1 MPSVHQPATALRD
14 RAERHVFETVPELPA
29 TERRVLALL
38 ELAGADRAAVL
49 ADTGL
54 AESELRPAAT
64 RARKALRRTRAPLGS
79 GARCEQAE
87 QLISDRLDAVGL
99 QRPER
104 KWLEVHLARCPR
116 CIEHAAALDE
126 ARAALRA
133 SFAEIPRPAPRPAP
147 PPADPVPDR
156 AKLRVVPAPPALP
169 PADEPPALLEPPAA
183 PAIVEAPRQRVVRT
197 RSAAPAPAER
207 AGRAARAARVAAIVL
222 VVAAVLAA
230 AAAGLSALSGGGQPT
245 APWARPGSPDVR
257 PPPLSGQ

>member
-1 MPSVHQPATALRD
+1 MPRVRQTATALRD

-38 ELAGADRAAVL
+38 ELAGADRAAVA

-54 AESELRPAAT
+54 AAGELRPAAA

-79 GARCEQAE
+79 GARCERAE
-87 QLISDRLDAVGL
+87 QLISERLDGVAL

-133 SFAEIPRPAPRPAP
+133 SFAEAPRAAERPAP
-147 PPADPVPDR
+147 PPANPIPDR

-169 PADEPPALLEPPAA
+169 PAAEPPPALEPPAP
-183 PAIVEAPRQRVVRT
+183 PAVLQAPRQHVERT
-197 RSAAPAPAER
+197 RPAPPA
-207 AGRAARAARVAAIVL
+207 RAARAARAARIAAIIL
-222 VVAAVLAA
+222 VVAGLLAA
-230 AAAGLSALSGGGQPT
+230 AAAGLSALTGSGHPL

>member
-1 MPSVHQPATALRD
+1 MPSVRQTATALRD

-38 ELAGADRAAVL
+38 ELAGADRVAVL

-54 AESELRPAAT
+54 AESELRPAAA
-64 RARKALRRTRAPLGS
+64 RARKTLRRTRAPLSS

-87 QLISDRLDAVGL
+87 QLISDRLDAVVL
-99 QRPER
+99 ERPER

-116 CIEHAAALDE
+116 CTEHAAALDE

-133 SFAEIPRPAPRPAP
+133 SFAVTPRPAPRPAP
-147 PPADPVPDR
+147 PPANPVPDR
-156 AKLRVVPAPPALP
+156 ARLRVVPAPPAP
-169 PADEPPALLEPPAA
+169 PPTEEPPPVLQPPAA
-183 PAIVEAPRQRVVRT
+183 PAILEAPRQRVVRT
-197 RSAAPAPAER
+197 RSTAPAR
-207 AGRAARAARVAAIVL
+207 AGRAARAARIAAIILIVAAL
-222 VVAAVLAA
+222 LAA
-230 AAAGLSALSGGGQPT
+230 AAVGLSALTGNGHPT